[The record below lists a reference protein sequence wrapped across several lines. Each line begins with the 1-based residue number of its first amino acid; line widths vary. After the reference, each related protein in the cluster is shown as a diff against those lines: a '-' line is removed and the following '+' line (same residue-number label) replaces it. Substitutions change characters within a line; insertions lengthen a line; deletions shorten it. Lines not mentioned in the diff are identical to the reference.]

1 MDFGIR
7 DEIAQLDFDVG
18 LRSADSAILRVF
30 RAQMVPLCLIAR
42 MHRVYVRMVRLRI
55 VMAALAQ
62 RAFLEALSHTVSSA
76 DDVRI
81 YDAESPL
88 ASTSLGL
95 E

>member
-1 MDFGIR
+1 
-7 DEIAQLDFDVG
+7 
-18 LRSADSAILRVF
+18 
-30 RAQMVPLCLIAR
+30 

-55 VMAALAQ
+55 VMTALAQ

-76 DDVRI
+76 DGVRI